1 MLTERIKGIGETIG
15 QIQTQ
20 TIHKTTSL
28 LFSNIMESK
37 ESRSRREHRT
47 QRMILLRPHPDWDVV
62 EMEEGL
68 VVPGAQ
74 GAGREELDRN
84 VQGRYSGPAVT
95 LQFRRVLSLGEPG
108 SWVISHQCI

>member
-15 QIQTQ
+15 QIQTK

-37 ESRSRREHRT
+37 DSRSRREHPT
-47 QRMILLRPHPDWDVV
+47 QCMILLRPQIGTLWKWRKDSW
-62 EMEEGL
+62 L
-68 VVPGAQ
+68 PGAE

-84 VQGRYSGPAVT
+84 VQGWYSGPAIT
-95 LQFRRVLSLGEPG
+95 LWFRKVLSLGEPG
-108 SWVISHQCI
+108 SWVIS